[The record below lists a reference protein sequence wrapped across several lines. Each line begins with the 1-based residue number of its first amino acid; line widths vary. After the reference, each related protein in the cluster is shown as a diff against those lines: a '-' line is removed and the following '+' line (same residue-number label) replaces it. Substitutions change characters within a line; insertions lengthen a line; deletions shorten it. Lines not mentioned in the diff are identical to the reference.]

1 MANQS
6 KAATEPDADVNAL
19 RKDIE
24 ALRGDLESLAKN
36 IKSMGEGKIQQAS
49 ALGTAKI
56 DELRSELERRVD
68 DLREQGRESVAT
80 VERTIQEKPLMTLLA
95 AFGAGMLIARLLER
109 K

>member
-1 MANQS
+1 MATQS
-6 KAATEPDADVNAL
+6 KAATDPDADVNAL

-24 ALRGDLESLAKN
+24 ALRSDLESLAKN
-36 IKSMGEGKIQQAS
+36 IKSLGEGKIQQAS

-56 DELRSELERRVD
+56 DGLRSEIERRVD

-80 VERTIQEKPLMTLLA
+80 LERTVQEKPLMTLLA
-95 AFGAGMLIARLLER
+95 AFGAGMLMARLLER